1 MKKLFFTWPGIGD
14 NLLLFAAAHNIYK
27 STGEKVFVAS
37 KMFDLLH
44 YCQDFIEYINWFSF
58 EDLYLPSQAKENK
71 LKQIESAGFI
81 PVFVSSSG
89 YKYLAPTYESNVTTW
104 YQKHMITRYCERM
117 GYSGEVELSIPIVVP
132 DSLTSTPRSY
142 ICVMCGGLQNYKSI
156 PNSLMQAIVNE
167 IGKIFQVVQIG
178 SSKDPLLERVLDFR
192 GGSLISAYRILRG
205 AKFFIGN
212 VGGLMHLAKA
222 ANCRSL
228 ILGTKG
234 EPNSMSRYSTNVYVY
249 PIDYCDR
256 CSLNLRDPQHQK
268 CFFAY
273 KCIRNITANQVL
285 DAISENIDFLISRD
299 NCPEY
304 YEIAEADPV
313 NGLEDFIHSTKT
325 LSCESALYKG

>member
-37 KMFDLLH
+37 KMSDLLH
-44 YCQDFIEYINWFSF
+44 YCQDFIESINWFSF

-178 SSKDPLLERVLDFR
+178 SSKDPLLERVL
-192 GGSLISAYRILRG
+192 
-205 AKFFIGN
+205 
-212 VGGLMHLAKA
+212 
-222 ANCRSL
+222 
-228 ILGTKG
+228 GTKG
-234 EPNSMSRYSTNVYVY
+234 EPNSMSRYSTNIYVY

-285 DAISENIDFLISRD
+285 DAVSENIDFLISRD